1 MKETSLKD
9 ILNKPYFNTPERI
22 EERIDLIQNKISF
35 GLPMLLKPLYD
46 IQVPDSMF
54 LTFIETGAYKP
65 ISRRMI
71 ELNIPRDTAIFLSR
85 EYFNDVGKHEDD
97 LEKVIITKLNEIS
110 NEIDYWRRIQI
121 EMLL

>member
-1 MKETSLKD
+1 
-9 ILNKPYFNTPERI
+9 
-22 EERIDLIQNKISF
+22 
-35 GLPMLLKPLYD
+35 MLLKPLYD

-71 ELNIPRDTAIFLSR
+71 ELNIPRDTAIFLSQK
-85 EYFNDVGKHEDD
+85 YFNGVGQHEED
-97 LEKVIITKLNEIS
+97 LEKVIITKLYEIS
-110 NEIDYWRRIQI
+110 NELDYWRRIQI